1 MPKYFKTSL
10 SLPNI
15 SFTCD
20 NCINTKLTS
29 IESKSIDNIYSLI
42 KSQTDSERSI
52 NYALKPMYKFD
63 QG

>member
-1 MPKYFKTSL
+1 MCLHFMINSRAQNMPKYFKASL

-42 KSQTDSERSI
+42 KSQTVTHVC
-52 NYALKPMYKFD
+52 
-63 QG
+63 